1 MRHALATM
9 SIAGTVLLL
18 AACSLPTS
26 TATTPNL
33 PETPVPTP
41 PVSVPVPTTGPSTLP
56 PVNSPSAVPPVESPS
71 PVPATPSAAS
81 PTTATAAPNEQPAA
95 SRPGTFQTVKVTAQL
110 YPIRRSGGTASVD
123 LYITSNNP
131 DDTFKLWN
139 NLSDGNTETG
149 SADLSAVDGIRLI
162 DTAGKKAY
170 LPAVTADGDCVC
182 SPNADNTFDERS
194 SVWVSVTFAA
204 PPASVTAMS
213 VSVPSFGSFSN
224 VPVI

>member
-1 MRHALATM
+1 MRHTSTTMAT
-9 SIAGTVLLL
+9 AGTLLLL

-33 PETPVPTP
+33 PEP
-41 PVSVPVPTTGPSTLP
+41 PVSGPVPTTSSSILP
-56 PVNSPSAVPPVESPS
+56 PVTSPSAP
-71 PVPATPSAAS
+71 PATPSAAS

-131 DDTFKLWN
+131 NDTFKLWN

-149 SADLSAVDGIRLI
+149 SADLDSVDGIRLI

-182 SPNADNTFDERS
+182 SPDSYNTVERRS

-204 PPASVTAMS
+204 PPATVTAMS
-213 VSVPSFGSFSN
+213 VSVPSFGTFSN